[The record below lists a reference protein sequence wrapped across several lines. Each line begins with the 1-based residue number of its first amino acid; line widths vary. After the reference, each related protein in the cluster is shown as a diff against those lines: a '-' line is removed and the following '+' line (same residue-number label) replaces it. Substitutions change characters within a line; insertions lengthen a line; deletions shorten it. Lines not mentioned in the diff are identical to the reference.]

1 MSPRRLTAVAVLV
14 ATVLSTAACG
24 GRQVRL
30 GAGEDVGFCIGWA
43 EWDALEE
50 PQLADRGEA
59 LRWAEGGLRIIDRI
73 DLRVEIADR
82 RPPASIGPQLER
94 IERELDRYRDA
105 VRSASTPEA
114 RIRAAAELA
123 SGTFD
128 RDADALTAVE
138 RTRCTE
144 EDRV

>member
-1 MSPRRLTAVAVLV
+1 MSRWRVTAAVILL
-14 ATVLSTAACG
+14 ATVLASAACG
-24 GRQVRL
+24 GREERL
-30 GAGEDVGFCIGWA
+30 GSGEDVGFCVGWA
-43 EWDALEE
+43 EWDRLDE

-59 LRWAEGGLRIIDRI
+59 VRWAEGGLRIIDRI

-82 RPPASIGPQLER
+82 KPPASIGRQLER
-94 IERELDRYRDA
+94 VEHELDRYRDA

-144 EDRV
+144 EDRR